1 MMRRRWI
8 IVGAV
13 LLASVLA
20 AWSAR
25 GRIFDAGTSW
35 AEVRKAVFERRVQAS
50 GELRSADSITVGC
63 PSVRYMWEYTITS
76 LIDEGKHVEPGELLL
91 SFDGRKLRERLEV
104 KSSQLETARKE
115 LEKTRLDMQDKLDAL
130 ILEEVELKAETARLA
145 RELNV
150 PENLKSRLELE
161 KAKLDAELADKELK
175 LAHQRV
181 VIQRKNLEIRIGS
194 AERKVA
200 SLEQSVKMIREDL
213 GKLNVTAS
221 RQGYVVHVKNWS
233 GEKPKAGESV
243 WQGMPLLE
251 IADLSS
257 MEVAAEVA
265 EPDAGYVEQG
275 QAVEVRLDAAP
286 ERMFKGRI
294 ERLGLLFRTK
304 SKDVP
309 SKVFDAMISI
319 DDPDPELM
327 RPGMAVNVEIIAPS
341 KGPVMQI
348 PEDALVYDDQ
358 GPKVEVRR
366 KGGALETG
374 RVVLGSRW
382 NGKVIV
388 EQGLEPGDRV
398 RLRSDGT

>member
-1 MMRRRWI
+1 MRRRWI
-8 IVGAV
+8 IVGVV
-13 LLASVLA
+13 LLASVLL

-25 GRIFDAGTSW
+25 GRIFETGSSW
-35 AEVRKAVFERRVQAS
+35 SEVRSAVFERRVKAS
-50 GELRSADSITVGC
+50 GELRSANSVTVGC
-63 PSVRYMWEYTITS
+63 PSVQYMWEYTITS
-76 LIDEGKHVEPGELLL
+76 LVDEGKRVKPGDPLI

-115 LEKTRLDMQDKLDAL
+115 LEKTRLDMQDKLEAL
-130 ILEEVELKAETARLA
+130 ILEGVELKAQKARLA

-161 KAKLDAELADKELK
+161 KAKLDAELAEKELS
-175 LAHQRV
+175 LAHERV
-181 VIQRKNLEIRIGS
+181 AVQRKNMEIRIRA
-194 AERKVA
+194 AEGKVA
-200 SLEQSVKMIREDL
+200 DLEQSVSTIQQNL
-213 GKLNVTAS
+213 VKLNVTAS
-221 RQGYVVHVKNWS
+221 RQGYVVHLENWN

-286 ERMFKGRI
+286 ERLFKGRI

-309 SKVFDAMISI
+309 SKVFDAMIAI

-327 RPGMAVNVEIIAPS
+327 RPGMAVSVEIIAPS
-341 KGPVMQI
+341 KGPVIQI
-348 PEDALVYDDQ
+348 PEDALVYDGQ

-366 KGGALETG
+366 RGGAVETA
-374 RVVLGSRW
+374 RVALGSRW
-382 NGKVIV
+382 NGRVIV
-388 EQGLEPGDRV
+388 REGLEPGDRV
-398 RLRSDGT
+398 RLRGDGT